1 MSEVRIVRK
10 SLFHPN
16 RVEKGISSCRFREI
30 FPYLCSAGQ
39 SAAAE
44 TSRSQD
50 GTQPLPSG
58 SSGDFPPDMKIVVGN
73 EDRNLSRR
81 RYRRIVGRSL
91 HPEDDRNAGNQS
103 GVGDHFFAHEHP
115 YLSGQERRAAE
126 DRTVAARAMSA
137 PSGKDQRPWEFVV
150 VNERPILD
158 SLAAAL
164 PYAKMLAQAPCAVIV
179 CGSPARSSY
188 WYLDCSA
195 AAENVL
201 LAAHSLGLGGV
212 WTAAYPYAERME
224 AVRSNLALPEGILP
238 LCVIPIGY
246 PAAVGEPKRKFDAG
260 RIHYNGW

>member
-1 MSEVRIVRK
+1 
-10 SLFHPN
+10 
-16 RVEKGISSCRFREI
+16 
-30 FPYLCSAGQ
+30 
-39 SAAAE
+39 
-44 TSRSQD
+44 
-50 GTQPLPSG
+50 
-58 SSGDFPPDMKIVVGN
+58 MKIGIYLAAGIAA
-73 EDRNLSRR
+73 LS
-81 RYRRIVGRSL
+81 VAACTPKTTGT
-91 HPEDDRNAGNQS
+91 PETNPALETIFSRTSIRTYQ
-103 GVGDHFFAHEHP
+103 
-115 YLSGQERRAAE
+115 
-126 DRTVAARAMSA
+126 DRTVEPQKIELLLRAAMSA

-195 AAENVL
+195 AAENIL

-246 PAAVGEPKRKFDAG
+246 PAENRSGSSTPDGFITTGGRASCCRDRRRNPVQNLLRRAERARCVFLQNRILIRTFALPFGRKEAARMVESVDTPDLKSCG
-260 RIHYNGW
+260 Q

>member
-1 MSEVRIVRK
+1 MET
-10 SLFHPN
+10 
-16 RVEKGISSCRFREI
+16 I
-30 FPYLCSAGQ
+30 FSR
-39 SAAAE
+39 
-44 TSRSQD
+44 TSIRTYQ
-50 GTQPLPSG
+50 
-58 SSGDFPPDMKIVVGN
+58 
-73 EDRNLSRR
+73 
-81 RYRRIVGRSL
+81 
-91 HPEDDRNAGNQS
+91 
-103 GVGDHFFAHEHP
+103 
-115 YLSGQERRAAE
+115 
-126 DRTVAARAMSA
+126 DRTVEPQKIELLLRAAMSA

-195 AAENVL
+195 AAENIL

>member
-1 MSEVRIVRK
+1 
-10 SLFHPN
+10 
-16 RVEKGISSCRFREI
+16 
-30 FPYLCSAGQ
+30 
-39 SAAAE
+39 
-44 TSRSQD
+44 
-50 GTQPLPSG
+50 
-58 SSGDFPPDMKIVVGN
+58 MKIGIYLAAGIAA
-73 EDRNLSRR
+73 LS
-81 RYRRIVGRSL
+81 VAACTPKTTGT
-91 HPEDDRNAGNQS
+91 PETNPALETIFSRTSIRTYQ
-103 GVGDHFFAHEHP
+103 
-115 YLSGQERRAAE
+115 
-126 DRTVAARAMSA
+126 DRTVEPQKIELLLRAAMSA

-195 AAENVL
+195 AAENIL

-238 LCVIPIGY
+238 LCVIPIRLPSENRSGSST
-246 PAAVGEPKRKFDAG
+246 PDGFITTGGRASCCRDRRRNPMQNLLRRAERARCVFLQNRILIRTFALPFGRKEAARMVESVDTPDLKSCGQ
-260 RIHYNGW
+260 

>member
-1 MSEVRIVRK
+1 
-10 SLFHPN
+10 
-16 RVEKGISSCRFREI
+16 
-30 FPYLCSAGQ
+30 
-39 SAAAE
+39 
-44 TSRSQD
+44 
-50 GTQPLPSG
+50 
-58 SSGDFPPDMKIVVGN
+58 MKIVVGN

-115 YLSGQERRAAE
+115 HLSGQDRRAAE
-126 DRTVAARAMSA
+126 DRTVAARRHVGPFGKGSA
-137 PSGKDQRPWEFVV
+137 AVGVRRR
-150 VNERPILD
+150 ERTAD
-158 SLAAAL
+158 SRFAGRSAAL
-164 PYAKMLAQAPCAVIV
+164 CQDVGSGAVRRDRV
-179 CGSPARSSY
+179 RKSGPFLLLVSGLLGCGREYPAGRPF
-188 WYLDCSA
+188 A
-195 AAENVL
+195 RA
-201 LAAHSLGLGGV
+201 GRRV

>member
-1 MSEVRIVRK
+1 
-10 SLFHPN
+10 
-16 RVEKGISSCRFREI
+16 
-30 FPYLCSAGQ
+30 
-39 SAAAE
+39 
-44 TSRSQD
+44 
-50 GTQPLPSG
+50 
-58 SSGDFPPDMKIVVGN
+58 MKIGIYLAAGIAA
-73 EDRNLSRR
+73 LS
-81 RYRRIVGRSL
+81 VAACTPKTTGT
-91 HPEDDRNAGNQS
+91 PETNPALETIFSRTSIRTYQ
-103 GVGDHFFAHEHP
+103 
-115 YLSGQERRAAE
+115 
-126 DRTVAARAMSA
+126 DRTVEPQKIELLLRAAMSA

-195 AAENVL
+195 AAENIL

-260 RIHYNGW
+260 FITTGGRASCCRDRRRNPMQNLLRRAERARCVFLQNRILIRTFALPFGRKEAARMVESVDTPDLKSCGQ

>member
-1 MSEVRIVRK
+1 
-10 SLFHPN
+10 
-16 RVEKGISSCRFREI
+16 
-30 FPYLCSAGQ
+30 
-39 SAAAE
+39 
-44 TSRSQD
+44 
-50 GTQPLPSG
+50 
-58 SSGDFPPDMKIVVGN
+58 MKIA
-73 EDRNLSRR
+73 LS
-81 RYRRIVGRSL
+81 VAACTPKTTGT
-91 HPEDDRNAGNQS
+91 PETNPALETIFSRTSIRTYQ
-103 GVGDHFFAHEHP
+103 
-115 YLSGQERRAAE
+115 
-126 DRTVAARAMSA
+126 DRTVEPQKIELLLRAAMSA

-195 AAENVL
+195 AAENIL

>member
-1 MSEVRIVRK
+1 
-10 SLFHPN
+10 
-16 RVEKGISSCRFREI
+16 
-30 FPYLCSAGQ
+30 
-39 SAAAE
+39 
-44 TSRSQD
+44 
-50 GTQPLPSG
+50 
-58 SSGDFPPDMKIVVGN
+58 MKIVVGN

-115 YLSGQERRAAE
+115 HLSGQDRRAAE
-126 DRTVAARAMSA
+126 DRTVAARRHVGPFGKGSA
-137 PSGKDQRPWEFVV
+137 AVGVRRR
-150 VNERPILD
+150 ERTAD
-158 SLAAAL
+158 SRFAGRSAAL
-164 PYAKMLAQAPCAVIV
+164 CQDVGSGAVRRDRV
-179 CGSPARSSY
+179 GSPARSSY

-195 AAENVL
+195 AAENIL

>member
-1 MSEVRIVRK
+1 MET
-10 SLFHPN
+10 
-16 RVEKGISSCRFREI
+16 I
-30 FPYLCSAGQ
+30 FSR
-39 SAAAE
+39 
-44 TSRSQD
+44 TSIRTYQ
-50 GTQPLPSG
+50 
-58 SSGDFPPDMKIVVGN
+58 
-73 EDRNLSRR
+73 
-81 RYRRIVGRSL
+81 
-91 HPEDDRNAGNQS
+91 
-103 GVGDHFFAHEHP
+103 
-115 YLSGQERRAAE
+115 
-126 DRTVAARAMSA
+126 DRTVEPQKIELLLRAAMSA

-164 PYAKMLAQAPCAVIV
+164 PYAKMSAQAPCAVIV

-195 AAENVL
+195 AAENIL

-246 PAAVGEPKRKFDAG
+246 PAAVGEPKRKFERRTDSLQRVVGLPVAATVVG
-260 RIHYNGW
+260 IRCRTSCVEPNEHGAFSCRIEY

>member
-1 MSEVRIVRK
+1 
-10 SLFHPN
+10 
-16 RVEKGISSCRFREI
+16 
-30 FPYLCSAGQ
+30 
-39 SAAAE
+39 
-44 TSRSQD
+44 
-50 GTQPLPSG
+50 
-58 SSGDFPPDMKIVVGN
+58 MKIGIYLAAGIAA
-73 EDRNLSRR
+73 LS
-81 RYRRIVGRSL
+81 VAACTPKTTGT
-91 HPEDDRNAGNQS
+91 PETNPALETIFSRTSIRTYQ
-103 GVGDHFFAHEHP
+103 
-115 YLSGQERRAAE
+115 
-126 DRTVAARAMSA
+126 DRTVEPQKIELLLRAAMSA

-150 VNERPILD
+150 
-158 SLAAAL
+158 
-164 PYAKMLAQAPCAVIV
+164 V

-195 AAENVL
+195 AAENIL

>member
-1 MSEVRIVRK
+1 
-10 SLFHPN
+10 
-16 RVEKGISSCRFREI
+16 
-30 FPYLCSAGQ
+30 
-39 SAAAE
+39 
-44 TSRSQD
+44 
-50 GTQPLPSG
+50 
-58 SSGDFPPDMKIVVGN
+58 MKIGIYLAAGIAA
-73 EDRNLSRR
+73 LS
-81 RYRRIVGRSL
+81 VAACTPKTTGT
-91 HPEDDRNAGNQS
+91 PETNPALETIFSRTSIRTYQ
-103 GVGDHFFAHEHP
+103 
-115 YLSGQERRAAE
+115 
-126 DRTVAARAMSA
+126 DRTVEPQKIELLLRAAMSA

-150 VNERPILD
+150 VNERPI
-158 SLAAAL
+158 
-164 PYAKMLAQAPCAVIV
+164 V

-195 AAENVL
+195 AAENIL

>member
-1 MSEVRIVRK
+1 
-10 SLFHPN
+10 
-16 RVEKGISSCRFREI
+16 
-30 FPYLCSAGQ
+30 
-39 SAAAE
+39 
-44 TSRSQD
+44 
-50 GTQPLPSG
+50 
-58 SSGDFPPDMKIVVGN
+58 MKIGIYLAAGIAA
-73 EDRNLSRR
+73 LS
-81 RYRRIVGRSL
+81 VAACTPKTTGT
-91 HPEDDRNAGNQS
+91 PETNPALETIFSRTSIRTYQ
-103 GVGDHFFAHEHP
+103 
-115 YLSGQERRAAE
+115 
-126 DRTVAARAMSA
+126 DRTVEPQKIELLLRAAMSA

-195 AAENVL
+195 AAENIL

-224 AVRSNLALPEGILP
+224 AVRSHLALPEGILP

>member
-1 MSEVRIVRK
+1 
-10 SLFHPN
+10 
-16 RVEKGISSCRFREI
+16 
-30 FPYLCSAGQ
+30 
-39 SAAAE
+39 
-44 TSRSQD
+44 
-50 GTQPLPSG
+50 
-58 SSGDFPPDMKIVVGN
+58 MKIGIYLAAGI
-73 EDRNLSRR
+73 DALS
-81 RYRRIVGRSL
+81 VAACTPKTTGT
-91 HPEDDRNAGNQS
+91 PETNPALETIFSRTSIRTYQ
-103 GVGDHFFAHEHP
+103 
-115 YLSGQERRAAE
+115 
-126 DRTVAARAMSA
+126 DRTVEPQKIELLLRAAMSA

-195 AAENVL
+195 AAENIL

>member
-1 MSEVRIVRK
+1 
-10 SLFHPN
+10 
-16 RVEKGISSCRFREI
+16 
-30 FPYLCSAGQ
+30 
-39 SAAAE
+39 
-44 TSRSQD
+44 
-50 GTQPLPSG
+50 
-58 SSGDFPPDMKIVVGN
+58 MKIVVGN

-115 YLSGQERRAAE
+115 HLSGQDRRAAD
-126 DRTVAARAMSA
+126 DRTAAARRHVG
-137 PSGKDQRPWEFVV
+137 PFGKG
-150 VNERPILD
+150 
-158 SLAAAL
+158 SAL

-195 AAENVL
+195 AAENIL

>member
-1 MSEVRIVRK
+1 
-10 SLFHPN
+10 
-16 RVEKGISSCRFREI
+16 
-30 FPYLCSAGQ
+30 
-39 SAAAE
+39 
-44 TSRSQD
+44 
-50 GTQPLPSG
+50 
-58 SSGDFPPDMKIVVGN
+58 MKIGIYLAAGIAA
-73 EDRNLSRR
+73 LS
-81 RYRRIVGRSL
+81 VAACTPKTTGT
-91 HPEDDRNAGNQS
+91 PETNPALETIFSRTSIRTYQ
-103 GVGDHFFAHEHP
+103 
-115 YLSGQERRAAE
+115 
-126 DRTVAARAMSA
+126 DRTVEPQKIELLLRAAMSA

-195 AAENVL
+195 AAENIL

-246 PAAVGEPKRKFDAG
+246 PAAVGEPKRKLTPDGFITTGG
-260 RIHYNGW
+260 RASCCRDRRRNPMQNLLRRAERARCVFLQNRILIRTFALPFGRKEAARMVESVDTPDLKSCGQ

>member
-1 MSEVRIVRK
+1 MPVKESVTEESGFRMKPDSLIRSERRG
-10 SLFHPN
+10 LPTETARH
-16 RVEKGISSCRFREI
+16 
-30 FPYLCSAGQ
+30 LGQ
-39 SAAAE
+39 LHLTAA
-44 TSRSQD
+44 
-50 GTQPLPSG
+50 
-58 SSGDFPPDMKIVVGN
+58 
-73 EDRNLSRR
+73 
-81 RYRRIVGRSL
+81 
-91 HPEDDRNAGNQS
+91 
-103 GVGDHFFAHEHP
+103 GDHLHHFARVVE
-115 YLSGQERRAAE
+115 LLLRA
-126 DRTVAARAMSA
+126 AMSA

-195 AAENVL
+195 AAENIL